1 MKSIMMKKL
10 MRPDGLLAVVCAA
23 ALGSAFA
30 TTREWSGGDGGDLA
44 TDSNW
49 TTVSDGGTVSNY
61 FRTGG
66 TGLTL
71 SQDYTFSG
79 LVQVETDNSYL
90 SFDIGKDRT
99 LTFSDSFFCNAHN
112 ATVELLSGTY
122 VTPNG
127 KDFVPCSSSGWGDLK
142 QNNVFRI
149 KGADTYLN
157 VNGRMMLAY
166 KSNNAVFELT
176 DGAHFYSS
184 STGGLDPGNNNP
196 QNSKVKILNGA
207 SFVSDQAYAFC
218 ANKGLTTIV
227 SNATMTIINGWSSG
241 SIGGTDCLVGVYD
254 GGKLEMQQGHIFIAG
269 PRSKLVVEGEGSC
282 VTSCVTGKIGYQG
295 YGESSLIVT
304 NNGYAIFCRGL
315 HIGGDKATAYDDKG
329 NPIAS
334 PSNLVHVTTGGRL
347 VCNGGT
353 YSDEALTIGDFYNK
367 GADTNDNPLSDDQK
381 GNINNGY
388 SRLFVENG
396 GSVSNPGWYSTI
408 LGCKSSSNRID
419 VTSGGRFANVG
430 PFRIGDQ
437 PEAKGNV
444 VRVYD
449 GGILE
454 QNGSGIWIGKQGS
467 SNRFEV
473 ANATATFANGDQI
486 IYVGFTN
493 CTGNA
498 MSIQPGGH
506 FLGRSGENRTGKIY
520 VGYGANTEDPAPGHD
535 SLLEVLGGE
544 LSVKEVQVGLNGSSG
559 NTVVISN
566 GTVDVSYFASSHFDT
581 TNALVIKGTTPSLAG
596 DTVHINT
603 NTEVVFDFA
612 DGVYEA
618 APITGGINIHEGSTV
633 RFTNV
638 ESLRRAE
645 NRRCELVRTTGT
657 DPVIT
662 DEILASWQAALPER
676 CSLRRSSDG
685 KAILF
690 HASSDYGSLFII
702 R

>member
-1 MKSIMMKKL
+1 MNKIMRIKS
-10 MRPDGLLAVVCAA
+10 LLALIYVAA
-23 ALGSAFA
+23 FGTAFA

-112 ATVELLSGTY
+112 ATIELLSGTY

-127 KDFVPCSSSGWGDLK
+127 KDFVPCSGSGWGDKK
-142 QNNVFRI
+142 QNNIFRI
-149 KGADTYLN
+149 KGADTHIT
-157 VNGRMMLAY
+157 VNGRLMPSY
-166 KSNNAVFELT
+166 NSNNALFELT
-176 DGAHFYSS
+176 DGASWYSS
-184 STGGLDPGNNNP
+184 SSGGLNTGNG
-196 QNSKVKILNGA
+196 NSHNLTVSILNGA
-207 SFVSDQAYAFC
+207 SFLSDQAYAFC
-218 ANKGLTTIV
+218 ANRGQRTIV

-269 PRSKLVVEGEGSC
+269 SRSKMVIAGEGSC
-282 VTSCVTGKIGYQG
+282 VTSSISGKIGYQG

-315 HIGGDKATAYDDKG
+315 QIGGDKATAYDDKS
-329 NPIAS
+329 NAIAS
-334 PSNLVHVTTGGRL
+334 LSNFVHVTTGGRL

-353 YSDEALTIGDFYNK
+353 YSDEALTVGDFYNK
-367 GADTNDNPLSDDQK
+367 GADTKKSPLPDDQK
-381 GNINNGY
+381 GNVNNGY
-388 SRLFVENG
+388 SRLLVDNG
-396 GSVSNPGWYSTI
+396 GIVSTPSWYATI
-408 LGCKSSSNRID
+408 VGCKSSSNRIE
-419 VTSGGRFANVG
+419 VTSNGSFTNVG
-430 PFRIGDQ
+430 KFWIGYQ

-444 VRVYD
+444 VRIFD
-449 GGILE
+449 GGNFL
-454 QNGSGIWIGKQGS
+454 QNGAGIHIGYEGS

-493 CTGNA
+493 CTGNV
-498 MSIQPGGH
+498 MSIQPGGK
-506 FLGRSGENRTGKIY
+506 FLGRSGEKQDRTGVIY
-520 VGYGANTEDPAPGHD
+520 VGYGENTEDALPGHD

-544 LSVKEVQVGLNGSSG
+544 LSVKQVQVGVNGSTG
-559 NTVVISN
+559 NSVVISN
-566 GTVDVSYFASSHFDT
+566 GTVDVSYFASSHSDT
-581 TNALVIKGTTPSLAG
+581 ANALVIKGTTPSLTG
-596 DTVHINT
+596 DTVHIQA

-618 APITGGINIHEGSTV
+618 APITGGINIHEGATV
-633 RFTNV
+633 RFENV
-638 ESLRRAE
+638 EHLHKAE
-645 NRRCELVRTTGT
+645 KRRCELVSSTGDNSIIST
-657 DPVIT
+657 ET
-662 DEILASWQAALPER
+662 LAAWRAALPER
-676 CSLRRSSDG
+676 CKLRLSSDG
-685 KAILF
+685 KVLSFTAEGNGLM
-690 HASSDYGSLFII
+690 LII

>member
-1 MKSIMMKKL
+1 MNKIMRIKS
-10 MRPDGLLAVVCAA
+10 LLALIYVAA
-23 ALGSAFA
+23 FGTAFA

-112 ATVELLSGTY
+112 ATIELLSGTY

-127 KDFVPCSSSGWGDLK
+127 KDFVPCSGSGWGDKK
-142 QNNVFRI
+142 QNNIFRI
-149 KGADTYLN
+149 KGADTHIT
-157 VNGRMMLAY
+157 VNGRLMPSY
-166 KSNNAVFELT
+166 NSNNALFELT
-176 DGAHFYSS
+176 DGASFYSS
-184 STGGLDPGNNNP
+184 SSGGLNTGNG
-196 QNSKVKILNGA
+196 NSHNLTVSILNGA
-207 SFVSDQAYAFC
+207 SFLSDQGYAFC
-218 ANKGLTTIV
+218 ANKGQRTIV

-269 PRSKLVVEGEGSC
+269 SRSKMVIAGEGSC
-282 VTSCVTGKIGYQG
+282 VTSSVTGKIGYQG

-315 HIGGDKATAYDDKG
+315 QIGGDKATAYDDKS
-329 NPIAS
+329 NAIAS
-334 PSNLVHVTTGGRL
+334 PSNFVHVTAGGRL

-353 YSDEALTIGDFYNK
+353 YSDEALTVGDFYNK
-367 GADTNDNPLSDDQK
+367 GADTNKSPLPKDQK

-388 SRLFVENG
+388 SRLLVDNG
-396 GSVSNPGWYSTI
+396 GIVSTPGWYATI
-408 LGCKSSSNRID
+408 VGCKSSSNRIE
-419 VTSGGRFANVG
+419 VTSNGSFTNVG
-430 PFRIGDQ
+430 KFWIGYQ

-444 VRVYD
+444 VRIFD
-449 GGILE
+449 GGNFL
-454 QNGSGIWIGKQGS
+454 QNGAGIHIGYEGS

-493 CTGNA
+493 CTGNV
-498 MSIQPGGH
+498 MSIQPDGK
-506 FLGRSGENRTGKIY
+506 FLGRSGENQDRTGVIY
-520 VGYGANTEDPAPGHD
+520 VGYGENAEDALPGHD

-544 LSVKEVQVGLNGSSG
+544 LSVKQVQVGVNGSTG

-566 GTVDVSYFASSHFDT
+566 GTVDVNYFISSHSST
-581 TNALVIKGTTPSLAG
+581 ANSLVIKGTKSLLKG
-596 DTVHINT
+596 DTVNIASGSET
-603 NTEVVFDFA
+603 VFDFA
-612 DGVYEA
+612 DGVYEE
-618 APITGGINIHEGSTV
+618 APIQGNINISEGATI
-633 RFTNV
+633 RFENV
-638 ESLRRAE
+638 EHLHNAE
-645 NRRCELVRTTGT
+645 NRRCELMRSDKAMG
-657 DPVIT
+657 IT
-662 DEILASWQAALPER
+662 EETLAQWRNAMPER
-676 CSLRRSSDG
+676 CRINLSSDG
-685 KAILF
+685 KVLTFGAANNGLM
-690 HASSDYGSLFII
+690 LII